1 MGSRRVGHDWAS
13 SLSHFTFMRWR
24 RKWQPTP
31 VFLPGESQGRG
42 AWWAAIYGVAQS
54 RTRLKRLSSSSS
66 NKLRETSKAC
76 LLRFSPSTFKLEIR
90 MLLCSGCRKDTSRRR
105 VLWSVLG
112 EGRGKVRVTFLP
124 VLFIQ
129 LKIFNTRR
137 AIQHKIFI
145 HQGPHWG
152 SYVLNPFTPN
162 SAPFLWC
169 KT

>member
-1 MGSRRVGHDWAS
+1 M
-13 SLSHFTFMRWR
+13 
-24 RKWQPTP
+24 P
-31 VFLPGESQGRG
+31 
-42 AWWAAIYGVAQS
+42 
-54 RTRLKRLSSSSS
+54 KRLRMKMLTFPLTPYMNVDRGPSCSR
-66 NKLRETSKAC
+66 NGDITMIIVWTRWVDQKKTSKAC